1 MSKETRRFAHTER
14 ICYILVMHSKNS
26 SNNQS
31 MPARSFIEQA
41 RRTQIVEATIEV
53 LADYGY
59 INLSFNRIAKHAKI
73 SPSLISYHFKDKK
86 ELLYEVLTTISM
98 DRIQH
103 AQAAVDAA
111 TTATDKLRVAIEA
124 DLAHMG
130 THPKRFPAVVE
141 ITFNSR
147 DASGRITYMA
157 DENDTP
163 QADPAT
169 ILLENIM
176 RAGQKSGE
184 FGDFDIEHA
193 ALIIDAARDNFLALL
208 PLRPESDL
216 ERFSNNLVDTA
227 LMIVKKGE
235 KK

>member
-1 MSKETRRFAHTER
+1 
-14 ICYILVMHSKNS
+14 MHSKNS
-26 SNNQS
+26 SDDQLV
-31 MPARSFIEQA
+31 PTRSFIEQA
-41 RRTQIVEATIEV
+41 RRAQIVEATIEV

-59 INLSFNRIAKHAKI
+59 TNLSFNRIAKHAKI

-103 AQAAVDAA
+103 VQSVIDTAPTAA
-111 TTATDKLRVAIEA
+111 DKLRVAIEA

-147 DASGRITYMA
+147 DANGRITYMA
-157 DENDTP
+157 DESDEP

-169 ILLENIM
+169 KLLEDIM
-176 RAGQKSGE
+176 LAGQKSGE
-184 FGDFDIEHA
+184 FGDFDVEHA

-208 PLRPESDL
+208 PLRPDSDL
-216 ERFSNNLVDTA
+216 ERFSSNLVDTA
-227 LMIVKKGE
+227 LMIVRKGE

>member
-1 MSKETRRFAHTER
+1 VQTECS
-14 ICYILVMHSKNS
+14 CYILVMHSKNS
-26 SNNQS
+26 SNDQS
-31 MPARSFIEQA
+31 PVRSFIEQA
-41 RRTQIVEATIEV
+41 RRAQIIEATIEV

-86 ELLYEVLTTISM
+86 ELLYEVLMSISV

-103 AQAAVDAA
+103 VQAVVDAA
-111 TTATDKLRVAIEA
+111 PTAADKLRVAIEA

-130 THPKRFPAVVE
+130 THPKRFPAIVE
-141 ITFNSR
+141 VTFNSR
-147 DASGRITYMA
+147 DANGRITYMA
-157 DENDTP
+157 DANDEP

-169 ILLENIM
+169 KLLEDIM
-176 RAGQKSGE
+176 YAGQKNGE
-184 FGDFDIEHA
+184 FGDFDVEHA

-208 PLRPESDL
+208 PLTPNADL

-227 LMIVKKGE
+227 LMIVKKKE
-235 KK
+235 TK